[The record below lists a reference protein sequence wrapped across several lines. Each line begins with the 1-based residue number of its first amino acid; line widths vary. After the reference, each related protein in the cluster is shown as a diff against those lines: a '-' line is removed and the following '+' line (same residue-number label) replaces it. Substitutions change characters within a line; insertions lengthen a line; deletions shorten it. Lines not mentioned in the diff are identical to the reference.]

1 MIGVDFDNTIVRYDD
16 VFGRVA
22 LDLGLVPPTAATSK
36 TAVRDHLRSVGQE
49 DRWTELQG
57 VIYGPRMMDA
67 ALFPGVADFFARRRA
82 AGTSV
87 AIVSHRTRF
96 PYLGERHDLHA
107 AARDFLAR
115 HAFHDEAG
123 IGLPADRVF
132 FEETKEG
139 KLARIAD
146 VGCTTFIDDL
156 PELLADPRF
165 PMGVRRILFDPGSLH
180 EPPAGVESA
189 VSWADVER
197 LLAEPTS

>member
-1 MIGVDFDNTIVRYDD
+1 MLFRS
-16 VFGRVA
+16 GRVA

-57 VIYGPRMMDA
+57 IIYGPRMMDA
-67 ALFPGVADFFARRRA
+67 DLFPGVADFFARRRV

-115 HAFHDEAG
+115 HAFHDQAG

-146 VGCTTFIDDL
+146 VGCTIFIDDP

-165 PMGVRRILFDPGSLH
+165 PMGVRRILFDPGQIGRAH
-180 EPPAGVESA
+180 V
-189 VSWADVER
+189 
-197 LLAEPTS
+197 